1 MADFTPEE
9 EGPHRGEAIV
19 FWTWGVII
27 AVGLVT
33 MITLPLLGR

>member
-27 AVGLVT
+27 AFGLVT